1 MLMQVILSWA
11 LYRTNPSEPSKS
23 ELKKLRKSVVQ
34 LIQQCDELIQF
45 GVAGVQKEAFIT
57 VNSLLLNN
65 NKFSEIFLVTK
76 ARPLYLVI

>member
-11 LYRTNPSEPSKS
+11 LYRTNPSEPSKA

-57 VNSLLLNN
+57 VRLPGISLYS
-65 NKFSEIFLVTK
+65 FQAF
-76 ARPLYLVI
+76 

>member
-57 VNSLLLNN
+57 VSSLLLNKH
-65 NKFSEIFLVTK
+65 KFSEIFLVTK

>member
-1 MLMQVILSWA
+1 MSWA
-11 LYRTNPSEPSKS
+11 LYRTNPSEPSKA

-57 VNSLLLNN
+57 VRSDTLCNVMIALICFAITSLH
-65 NKFSEIFLVTK
+65 VM
-76 ARPLYLVI
+76 